1 MATSTRLKV
10 GDVVSAAVG
19 VFGEEYA
26 RSRGARPWRSEEVR
40 DTGKIVGKKGNVWLV
55 DFEDGNGSVE
65 LARKALHFVSRAG
78 QAEGDGEAAVS
89 GETRITAVEHAD
101 GDSSDGG
108 EQVPEA
114 PAADSSDD

>member
-19 VFGEEYA
+19 
-26 RSRGARPWRSEEVR
+26 
-40 DTGKIVGKKGNVWLV
+40 GNIWLL

-89 GETRITAVEHAD
+89 GETRITAVDHAD

-114 PAADSSDD
+114 PANIMQPETIKRTLKP